1 MFKRSI
7 LFMAAMLCA
16 LSLSAK
22 AVQIT
27 VEPSDATMYQQ
38 NGKAVQ
44 PVSQGVYSITCSI
57 VDLAF
62 TVKADGYDSESF
74 VVNLKSP
81 KTMEI
86 KLKPNRKHVAVTA
99 DPKEAVIY
107 VDGRE
112 AGQGQVEFDIHKGES
127 KTIKL
132 MADEYDT
139 YLKRINFSDPSGAN
153 NKMTYNVEMV
163 RNTRNVNIHVDSP
176 AKFYVDGVVVSEGQK
191 EASIKLLKEKPVRL
205 NIVADG
211 YLEYSN
217 LVYFDDDI
225 PTNMTSKL
233 EVDEGYVASDPITEN
248 ANKKFVITVK
258 KGMSR
263 EDAIQRMKYFISEQF
278 ESLQIN
284 DNIAGWYRT
293 AWTQKAFKGYV
304 VRTRVEIKERP
315 DNGDG
320 KLQYNMMVQSQIAYK
335 KDPTDQDYTDW
346 KRILKDYST
355 ILSDIKYQVE

>member
-1 MFKRSI
+1 MFKKSF
-7 LFMAAMLCA
+7 LFVAALVCMCTM
-16 LSLSAK
+16 SAK
-22 AVQIT
+22 TVRIT
-27 VEPSDATMYQQ
+27 IEPSNAQLFQQ
-38 NGKAVQ
+38 NGKQINSVQ
-44 PVSQGVYSITCSI
+44 DGVFDIQCSI

-62 TVKADGYDSESF
+62 TAIAEDYDSHSF

-81 KTMEI
+81 KTMHI
-86 KLKPNRKHVAVTA
+86 ALKLNRKHVVVTS
-99 DPKEAVIY
+99 DPKDAKFY
-107 VDGRE
+107 VEGHE
-112 AGQGQVEFDIHKGES
+112 AGQGQARFDILKGES

-132 MADEYDT
+132 TAEEYDT
-139 YLKRINFSDPSGAN
+139 YYKRINFSDFDQRDVE
-153 NKMTYNVEMV
+153 YHVEMV
-163 RNTRNVNIHVDSP
+163 RNTRPVNIRVDAP

-191 EASIKLLKEKPVRL
+191 EASIKLLKERPIRL

-211 YLEYSN
+211 YLEYSE
-217 LVYFDDDI
+217 LVYFNDEI

-233 EVDEGYVASDPITEN
+233 EVDEGYAASDPITDQ

-263 EDAIQRMKYFISEQF
+263 DDAIQRMKYYISEKF
-278 ESLQIN
+278 ETLEIN

-293 AWTQKAFKGYV
+293 AWTTRSFKGYI

-335 KDPTDQDYTDW
+335 EEPSDHDFTEW

>member
-1 MFKRSI
+1 MFKKSF
-7 LFMAAMLCA
+7 LLVATLVCA
-16 LSLSAK
+16 ITLSAK
-22 AVQIT
+22 SVQIT
-27 VEPSDATMYQQ
+27 VEPSTATMFQQ

-86 KLKPNRKHVAVTA
+86 KLKPNRKHVTVTS
-99 DPKEAVIY
+99 DPKDAVIY

-132 MADEYDT
+132 MAEEHDT
-139 YLKRINFSDPSGAN
+139 YLKRINFNDQGGI
-153 NKMTYNVEMV
+153 KMDYNIEMV
-163 RNTRNVNIHVDSP
+163 RNTRPVNIRVDAP

-191 EASIKLLKEKPVRL
+191 EASIKLLKERPIRL

-211 YLEYSN
+211 YIEYSE
-217 LVYFDDDI
+217 LVYFNDDI

-233 EVDEGYVASDPITEN
+233 EVDEGYAASDPITDQ
-248 ANKKFVITVK
+248 ANKKYIITVK
-258 KGMSR
+258 NGMSR
-263 EDAIQRMKYFISEQF
+263 EDAIQRMKYFISEKF
-278 ESLQIN
+278 ETLEIN

-293 AWTQKAFKGYV
+293 AWTTRAFKGYV

-335 KDPTDQDYTDW
+335 QEPSEQDFSDW
-346 KRILKDYST
+346 KRVLKEYST

>member
-1 MFKRSI
+1 MLKKSL
-7 LFMAAMLCA
+7 LFVAALMCVV
-16 LSLSAK
+16 SLSAK
-22 AVQIT
+22 TVRIT
-27 VEPSDATMYQQ
+27 IEPSNAQLFQQ
-38 NGKAVQ
+38 KGKQVT
-44 PVSQGVYSITCSI
+44 PIEKGVFDIPCSI

-62 TVKADGYDSESF
+62 TAKAEDYDSQSF

-81 KTMEI
+81 KTMHI
-86 KLKPNRKHVAVTA
+86 VLQLNKKHVVITS
-99 DPKEAVIY
+99 DPNDAKIY
-107 VDGRE
+107 VEGRE
-112 AGQGQVEFDIHKGES
+112 AGQGQAKFDILKGES

-132 MADEYDT
+132 MAEEYDT
-139 YLKRINFSDPSGAN
+139 YLKRINFSDFDQRN
-153 NKMTYNVEMV
+153 VEYNVEMV
-163 RNTRNVNIHVDSP
+163 RNTRTVNIRVDAP

-191 EASIKLLKEKPVRL
+191 EASIKLLKERPVRL

-211 YLEYSN
+211 YLEYSE
-217 LVYFDDDI
+217 LVYFNDDI

-233 EVDEGYVASDPITEN
+233 EVDEGYVASDPITDQ

-263 EDAIQRMKYFISEQF
+263 EDAIQRMKYYISEKF
-278 ESLQIN
+278 ETLEIN

-293 AWTQKAFKGYV
+293 AWTTRAYKGYI

-335 KDPTDQDYTDW
+335 EEPSDHDFSDW

>member
-1 MFKRSI
+1 MLKKSL
-7 LFMAAMLCA
+7 LFMAALMCA
-16 LSLSAK
+16 FTLSAK
-22 AVQIT
+22 SVQIT
-27 VEPSDATMYQQ
+27 IEPASATLYQQ
-38 NGKAVQ
+38 KGKAVQ
-44 PVSQGVYSITCSI
+44 PVSEGVYSITCSI

-62 TVKADGYDSESF
+62 TAKADGYDSESF
-74 VVNLKSP
+74 VVNMKSP

-86 KLKPNRKHVAVTA
+86 KLKPNRKHVTVTT

-132 MADEYDT
+132 MAEEHDT
-139 YLKRINFSDPSGAN
+139 YLKRINFYDQTSIN
-153 NKMTYNVEMV
+153 MNYNVEMV
-163 RNTRNVNIHVDSP
+163 RNTRTVNIRVDAP

-191 EASIKLLKEKPVRL
+191 EASIKLLKERPIRL

-217 LVYFDDDI
+217 LIYFEDDV

-248 ANKKFVITVK
+248 ANKKFVITVR

-263 EDAIQRMKYFISEQF
+263 DDAIQRMKYFISEKF
-278 ESLQIN
+278 ETLEIN
-284 DNIAGWYRT
+284 DNISGWYRT
-293 AWTQKAFKGYV
+293 AWTQKSFKGYV

-335 KDPTDQDYTDW
+335 KDPTDQDFTDW

>member
-1 MFKRSI
+1 MYKKS
-7 LFMAAMLCA
+7 LMLVAAMVCA

-22 AVQIT
+22 SVQIT

-44 PVSQGVYSITCSI
+44 PVSQGVYSITCSV

-99 DPKEAVIY
+99 DPKETVIY

-112 AGQGQVEFDIHKGES
+112 AGQGQVEFDIYKGES

-132 MADEYDT
+132 TADEYDT
-139 YLKRINFSDPSGAN
+139 YMKRINFNDPSGAN
-153 NKMTYNVEMV
+153 NTMTYNVEMV
-163 RNTRNVNIHVDSP
+163 RNTRSVNIRVDAP
-176 AKFYVDGVVVSEGQK
+176 AKFYVDGNVVAEGQK
-191 EASIKLLKEKPVRL
+191 EASIKLLKARPIRL

-211 YLEYSN
+211 YIEYSN
-217 LVYFDDDI
+217 LIYFEDDI

-233 EVDEGYVASDPITEN
+233 EVDEGYAASTILQQ
-248 ANKKFVITVK
+248 ANEKFVITVK

-263 EDAIQRMKYFISEQF
+263 DDAIQRMKYFISEKF
-278 ESLQIN
+278 ETLEIN

-293 AWTQKAFKGYV
+293 AWALKPFKGYV

-320 KLQYNMMVQSQIAYK
+320 KLQFNIMIKSQIAYK
-335 KDPTDQDYTDW
+335 EEPSEQDFSDW
-346 KRILKDYST
+346 KRVLNDYST
-355 ILSDIKYQVE
+355 ILTDIKNQVE